1 MPSSKTP
8 LKVRLEP
15 ELCRQLHELHPGYG
29 EASGIVAQLVSGYLT
44 LRRYKIDRDQAVK
57 MVVDGMKG

>member
-1 MPSSKTP
+1 MPIKI
-8 LKVRLEP
+8 RLEP
-15 ELCRQLHELHPGYG
+15 EMAQQLHKLHPGYG

-44 LRRYKIDRDQAVK
+44 LREYKIDRDQAVK